1 MVQFLDERKAEKKGS
16 LSSKKNKLKVPYFG
30 RHKAKKYNRNL
41 PNRVGGDVNNLRS
54 GSMISNNSSKISTAS
69 SKSSVSNN
77 RNDLSLLQIAGT
89 NINRRQ
95 GGPKKNHRLVKYD
108 FC

>member
-1 MVQFLDERKAEKKGS
+1 MCIVIDERKIEKKGS
-16 LSSKKNKLKVPYFG
+16 LSSKKNKVRVPYFG
-30 RHKAKKYNRNL
+30 RHKPKKYNRNV
-41 PNRVGGDVNNLRS
+41 PHRIGGDINNIRS

-95 GGPKKNHRLVKYD
+95 GGLKKNHRPVK
-108 FC
+108 